1 MRRVLLMSVLL
12 IVGLLLSQLLPALI
26 GAFPEWLTTLRQVL
40 TMAFL
45 AFIMIEV
52 GREFDIDF
60 ENPGQYGKDY
70 LVAATAAAFP
80 WLFVFVYFM
89 LFLLPESSS
98 TGRPLWEEA
107 ILTARFASPT
117 SAGILFSML
126 AAAGLA
132 GTWAFSKTR
141 ILAIFDDLDTVLF
154 MIPLTA
160 IMVGFRWQLGAV
172 LAITALLLFLGFRYY
187 RKLNLPSSWQWVLGY
202 AVLITAIGEVV
213 YLLTLDPATHV
224 SLHIEVLLPAFLLGC
239 VMKPHRGD
247 QILIPGEDPPGD
259 SGEERAGVI
268 ISCIFLLLVGLAMP
282 AMFGENAVIDIAMTP
297 GELAFH
303 VLMVTIL
310 ANLGKMFILF
320 TYKGESTFRER
331 LAVSVA
337 MWPRGEVGAGVL
349 AVALSYGI
357 QGPFVAVSF
366 LSLALNLLLTGLFIV
381 IVKWLLAGVPNPTH
395 GVHHREQPREVAEL

>member
-1 MRRVLLMSVLL
+1 MRRVLVMSILL
-12 IVGLLLSQLLPALI
+12 IVGLALSQLIPAILGPI
-26 GAFPEWLTTLRQVL
+26 PEWISEIRKVL
-40 TMAFL
+40 TMIFL
-45 AFIMIEV
+45 AYIMIEV

-60 ENPGQYGKDY
+60 DNAGQYGKDY

-80 WLFVFVYFM
+80 WIFVFVYFM
-89 LFLLPESSS
+89 LFLLPETSS
-98 TGRPLWEEA
+98 TGRPIWEEA
-107 ILTARFASPT
+107 LLTSRFASPT

-160 IMVGFRWQLGAV
+160 LMVGFRWQLGAV
-172 LAITALLLFLGFRYY
+172 LAITAILLYLAYRFY
-187 RKLNLPSSWQWVLGY
+187 RKVDIPTSWGWVLLYG
-202 AVLITAIGEVV
+202 ALITLISEGV
-213 YLLTLDPATHV
+213 YILSLDPVSHV
-224 SLHIEVLLPAFLLGC
+224 SLHIEVLLPAFVLG
-239 VMKPHRGD
+239 VMMKPHRGD
-247 QILIPGEDPPGD
+247 QILVPGEDPPGN
-259 SGEERAGVI
+259 SAEERAGVY
-268 ISCIFLLLVGLAMP
+268 ISCLFLLLVGLAMP
-282 AMFGENAVIDIAMTP
+282 AIFGENAVIDINMSPA
-297 GELAFH
+297 ELAWH
-303 VLMVTIL
+303 VIMVTVL
-310 ANLGKMFILF
+310 ANLGKMFVLF
-320 TYKGESTFRER
+320 VYKGESTFRER

-366 LSLALNLLLTGLFIV
+366 LSLAVNLLLTGVFIV

-395 GVHHREQPREVAEL
+395 GVHPHPNIEDVA